1 MVFLGIP
8 PLTSRNDL
16 SGKRRLVP
24 LLADLFR
31 DILRDLVLLLSM
43 CENRTAVLCA
53 DVRTLPVFC
62 CGVVHAVEE
71 FEELAVGHNRGIKG
85 HLKGFGICRKGKKEG
100 IQSAKF
106 V

>member
-1 MVFLGIP
+1 
-8 PLTSRNDL
+8 
-16 SGKRRLVP
+16 
-24 LLADLFR
+24 
-31 DILRDLVLLLSM
+31 
-43 CENRTAVLCA
+43 
-53 DVRTLPVFC
+53 LPVFC